1 MFLCQQFAGFNQ
13 IVDTLS
19 LVCDLDRTEKNEL
32 PFLRQPAFSA
42 GFLLIVRLEQIR
54 VDGVRDTDN
63 RLSGEQSADFGLL
76 RQPAATA
83 YKRDGCLTIN
93 FFLLPEDSGR

>member
-63 RLSGEQSADFGLL
+63 RLS
-76 RQPAATA
+76 
-83 YKRDGCLTIN
+83 
-93 FFLLPEDSGR
+93 

>member
-13 IVDTLS
+13 IVDALS

-63 RLSGEQSADFGLL
+63 RLSGEQPADFGLL

-83 YKRDGCLTIN
+83 YKRDGRLTIN
-93 FFLLPEDSGR
+93 LFFLPEDSGG

>member
-13 IVDTLS
+13 IVDALS
-19 LVCDLDRTEKNEL
+19 LVCDLDRTEKNQL

-54 VDGVRDTDN
+54 VDGVGILITVCPVSN
-63 RLSGEQSADFGLL
+63 PLTLAFSASQRL
-76 RQPAATA
+76 QPTNVMDA
-83 YKRDGCLTIN
+83 
-93 FFLLPEDSGR
+93 

>member
-1 MFLCQQFAGFNQ
+1 MPFR
-13 IVDTLS
+13 LS
-19 LVCDLDRTEKNEL
+19 VILTE
-32 PFLRQPAFSA
+32 P
-42 GFLLIVRLEQIR
+42 IR

-63 RLSGEQSADFGLL
+63 RLSGEQPADFGLF

-93 FFLLPEDSGR
+93 LFFLPEDSGR

>member
-1 MFLCQQFAGFNQ
+1 MFLCQQIARINQ
-13 IVDTLS
+13 IVDALS
-19 LVCDLDRTEKNEL
+19 LDCDLDRTEKNQL

-54 VDGVRDTDN
+54 FDGVRDTDN
-63 RLSGEQSADFGLL
+63 RVSGEQPADFGLF

-93 FFLLPEDSGR
+93 LFFLPEDSGR